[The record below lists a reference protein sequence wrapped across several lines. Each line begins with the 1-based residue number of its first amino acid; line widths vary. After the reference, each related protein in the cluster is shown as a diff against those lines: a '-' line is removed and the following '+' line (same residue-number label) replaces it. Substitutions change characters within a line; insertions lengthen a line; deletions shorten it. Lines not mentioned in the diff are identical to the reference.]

1 MNKSNAIQ
9 IKSSNLVYI
18 LLLFLFSPI
27 IAVYIS
33 IINYKATWSK
43 NIVWLFCAY
52 YGFTFVIGNTGSDI
66 NRYKSIFEKH
76 CNMDA
81 SINDFFVSL
90 LRGDNL
96 DFIQPMLS
104 YITSIFTV
112 NFHVFVMI
120 VGLIFGFFLSR
131 NIWNVLSLAK
141 KKPLWYGILFII
153 VFAFIFAV
161 WDINV
166 MRFTLAAQIFFYG
179 SFNHLVN
186 KKKWGLLFIFISPFM
201 HFSFIIAIGVYLLYK
216 LIGNFIK
223 LYFVCFLISFTIS
236 ELNFD
241 VFKSQL
247 SFLPQIYLEKSED
260 YINEDYKEQKDEM
273 TENKNFRGKF
283 YQSSLKWSVSIL
295 LSFIYFNRKKIK
307 GNISLENL
315 LAFTLLFIAIFNIL
329 SVIPSMNRF
338 QFMGYLF
345 AFALFY
351 FFFNGVINK
360 NEKKII
366 IICTPFILFYFFIK
380 LRIGLEFTGLFTML
394 GGPISALFNDGDIAL
409 IEFFKQQ

>member
-1 MNKSNAIQ
+1 MLKSNVIE
-9 IKSSNLVYI
+9 IKSSNSIYI
-18 LLLFLFSPI
+18 LLVFLLSPVL
-27 IAVYIS
+27 AVYIS
-33 IINYKATWSK
+33 IKNYKEVWAK
-43 NIVWLFCAY
+43 NTICLFSSY
-52 YGFTFVIGNTGSDI
+52 YGYTFVIGNTGSDI

-76 CNMDA
+76 CNLDI
-81 SINDFFVSL
+81 SIPDFLDSL
-90 LRGDNL
+90 LNEGNL
-96 DFIQPMLS
+96 DFIQPILS
-104 YITSIFTV
+104 YITATFTG
-112 NFHVFVMI
+112 NFRLFVMLI
-120 VGLIFGFFLSR
+120 GLIFGFFLSR

-141 KKPLWYGILFII
+141 KKPMWYGVLFIV

-179 SFNHLVN
+179 IFNHLIN
-186 KKKWGLLFIFISPFM
+186 KKKWGILFICIAPFM
-201 HFSFIIAIGVYLLYK
+201 HFSFCIAIAVYYLYK
-216 LIGNFIK
+216 LIGNFTK
-223 LYFVCFLISFTIS
+223 LYFVCFLVSFTVS
-236 ELNFD
+236 ELNLD

-247 SFLPQIYLEKSED
+247 SFLPKIYVEKSED
-260 YINEDYKEQKDEM
+260 YINDDYKEHKDEM

-283 YQSSLKWSVSIL
+283 YQSSLKWSVGL
-295 LSFIYFNRKKIK
+295 LLAFIYLNRKKIK
-307 GNISLENL
+307 GNIRLENL

-351 FFFNGVINK
+351 SYFNGVINK

-380 LRIGLEFTGLFTML
+380 LRIGLEFTGLFTIL
-394 GGPISALFNDGDIAL
+394 GGPISALFSDGDIAL
-409 IEFFKQQ
+409 IEFLK